1 MKASGNASYE
11 LSTRTY
17 EKKGQAALATLYE
30 KYLLGEIKQ
39 QEWKEASLKEL
50 ENLRNLGCYYPKQQ
64 LTEAYIYE
72 QTGDVANAMSVL
84 WPLRELK
91 FTREQME
98 EEAWYLALAVKTS
111 VATEEQKMTAQAR
124 IENLYRMNPGSYPI
138 LKVLMETSEE
148 YKQAPGRR
156 MYMLEELFD
165 LGCRSPFLYLAAY

>member
-1 MKASGNASYE
+1 
-11 LSTRTY
+11 
-17 EKKGQAALATLYE
+17 
-30 KYLLGEIKQ
+30 
-39 QEWKEASLKEL
+39 
-50 ENLRNLGCYYPKQQ
+50 
-64 LTEAYIYE
+64 
-72 QTGDVANAMSVL
+72 MSVL

-148 YKQAPGRR
+148 YKQAPGRQ

-165 LGCRSPFLYLAAY
+165 LGCGSL

>member
-1 MKASGNASYE
+1 M
-11 LSTRTY
+11 
-17 EKKGQAALATLYE
+17 
-30 KYLLGEIKQ
+30 
-39 QEWKEASLKEL
+39 KEL

-111 VATEEQKMTAQAR
+111 VATEEQKMTGQDRKSLSYESGQLSNPESADGNFGR
-124 IENLYRMNPGSYPI
+124 I
-138 LKVLMETSEE
+138 
-148 YKQAPGRR
+148 
-156 MYMLEELFD
+156 
-165 LGCRSPFLYLAAY
+165 